1 MWAGIVS
8 RIRSANRLKRFTKL
22 RKGLIITAAGLAALG
37 MTLTSVA
44 QTGHANPSQLQHLD
58 SQEKQVVLKVE
69 DQAVQNPAKFQE
81 KKDSYKK
88 ISSAA
93 IRISQFV
100 TMANNALLIGSPS
113 FDEAERLL
121 LRAHNEF
128 KLIQERLL
136 GEDIF
141 VSSTL
146 VINLMQDLDCS
157 TDRMVGFDW
166 DDTVKRVQDNIQ
178 NGRFDESYRD
188 VERFKQ
194 RVVRLQD
201 LVNKDA
207 HFHNANK
214 LEREIMVGER
224 DYKYSHELSI
234 LSSTA
239 EKSHDLGQLNSV
251 VKTVTKE
258 LNIIRKDKSVLRDL
272 GEDPNPIIEQMNEI
286 RGVALAKKAEVLIV
300 RAETHQSINDL
311 FLAKMDATQ
320 AVKYGNTDAVE
331 ILEHVQQAIAS
342 FKGTKT
348 VPRHILL

>member
-1 MWAGIVS
+1 MIKVKLMWAGIVS

-146 VINLMQDLDCS
+146 VINLMQDLDYS

-166 DDTVKRVQDNIQ
+166 DDAGKFLPV
-178 NGRFDESYRD
+178 Y
-188 VERFKQ
+188 VEKG
-194 RVVRLQD
+194 
-201 LVNKDA
+201 LVEKDP
-207 HFHNANK
+207 FVSIDI
-214 LEREIMVGER
+214 EGVGNLM
-224 DYKYSHELSI
+224 ELSVKKSRKVNPKI
-234 LSSTA
+234 KLGVCGEHGGDPASIEFCNKIGLDYVSCSPFRVPIA
-239 EKSHDLGQLNSV
+239 RLAAAQAVLKSEKS
-251 VKTVTKE
+251 
-258 LNIIRKDKSVLRDL
+258 
-272 GEDPNPIIEQMNEI
+272 
-286 RGVALAKKAEVLIV
+286 
-300 RAETHQSINDL
+300 
-311 FLAKMDATQ
+311 
-320 AVKYGNTDAVE
+320 
-331 ILEHVQQAIAS
+331 
-342 FKGTKT
+342 
-348 VPRHILL
+348 